1 MRKKYSHFVD
11 RESRPR
17 CQGTS
22 KHALGAALFSEAGG
36 WAGEVTQSRLWS
48 LLLLVRRQMVS
59 NDVYGDCWCER
70 APLTRLETRTKESNI
85 YASMLV
91 QKPSCVI
98 NVIDAKLP
106 AASTDHVPLDKGLSM
121 SISVRT
127 RKMVNYA

>member
-70 APLTRLETRTKESNI
+70 APLTRLETRTKESNM
-85 YASMLV
+85 YASMRVV
-91 QKPSCVI
+91 QTLTK
-98 NVIDAKLP
+98 
-106 AASTDHVPLDKGLSM
+106 
-121 SISVRT
+121 
-127 RKMVNYA
+127 